1 MNIINKFIKSFY
13 YIPFFKVNKFYY
25 KRLFWKIPNN
35 IEKNLSFEMRK
46 YYPWSKFI
54 FLKSWTMAIQYALE
68 YLINKRYNKRTILMP
83 EMMCEKVTNM
93 VKYLWLNIVFYKIKT
108 DLSIDLDNIKDIL
121 WHKLDVL
128 SIIVPHYWWIYQ
140 KNIEVLKK
148 YIKYKKYDIPIIDDA
163 AQWFPVS
170 KAWYIWDFG
179 IVSFGRWKFLTA
191 LNWWVLIINN
201 IDYIHDMRDQEPDS
215 IDYNIFKKI
224 YYVLYYVYSSY
235 FQSIIYAFRTIRQY
249 KSNKNKKISG
259 MKLRDMILIYGQMKY
274 IKEIEDT
281 KRMQFTKIKESVIKY
296 EKMGL
301 VKLINSEESVFTKLI
316 IYFDTVKMREKFQN
330 YLLNKRIASDIWF
343 DNHYTCIPTWTY
355 ISSDKICYM
364 INRIKSFFKSLIQW
378 NA

>member
-1 MNIINKFIKSFY
+1 
-13 YIPFFKVNKFYY
+13 
-25 KRLFWKIPNN
+25 
-35 IEKNLSFEMRK
+35 
-46 YYPWSKFI
+46 
-54 FLKSWTMAIQYALE
+54 
-68 YLINKRYNKRTILMP
+68 
-83 EMMCEKVTNM
+83 
-93 VKYLWLNIVFYKIKT
+93 
-108 DLSIDLDNIKDIL
+108 
-121 WHKLDVL
+121 
-128 SIIVPHYWWIYQ
+128 
-140 KNIEVLKK
+140 
-148 YIKYKKYDIPIIDDA
+148 
-163 AQWFPVS
+163 
-170 KAWYIWDFG
+170 
-179 IVSFGRWKFLTA
+179 
-191 LNWWVLIINN
+191 
-201 IDYIHDMRDQEPDS
+201 MRDQEPDS

-343 DNHYTCIPTWTY
+343 DNHYTCIPT
-355 ISSDKICYM
+355 
-364 INRIKSFFKSLIQW
+364 
-378 NA
+378 